1 MNKPFVSLRPEIT
14 RTHALILMEWLE
26 DERVTRYLSDSG
38 SVSRFIAQ
46 AIDRTPM
53 PILTH
58 LFNQGG
64 RFFMAYDRDDVP
76 VGFVR
81 LVKTGSD
88 CEIVLV
94 IGDHDTWGRRL
105 GASTIRQGLKL
116 AFLDM
121 RAKTVIARIHP
132 DNTRSLKAFQRCG
145 FLLERETPTLKSLSM
160 TAARYLQ
167 LLRGRAM
174 AESADIYVTE
184 MDKDRLQS
192 LIYFE
197 HGQGPAI
204 VELEHELERAIVVDP
219 QHVARDVVTMN
230 SRVVLQLDHEE
241 REVALVYP
249 QDADERSGKLSVL
262 SDVGAAILGYQEG
275 DAIDWMVSDRT
286 QRILIERVTY
296 QPESSGDFHL

>member
-1 MNKPFVSLRPEIT
+1 MNRPFVSLRPEIT

-26 DERVTRYLSDSG
+26 DERVTRYLSDSPG
-38 SVSRFIAQ
+38 VSRFIAQ
-46 AIDRTPM
+46 AIDRTQM

-64 RFFMAYDRDDVP
+64 RFFMAHDRNDIP

-121 RAKTVIARIHP
+121 RAKNVIARIHP
-132 DNTRSLKAFQRCG
+132 DNARSLKAFERCG

-160 TAARYLQ
+160 SSARYLQ
-167 LLRGRAM
+167 LLRERAITD
-174 AESADIYVTE
+174 STDIYITE

-192 LIYFE
+192 LICFE
-197 HGQGPAI
+197 QGPAI
-204 VELEHELERAIVVDP
+204 VELEHEIERAIVVEP

-230 SRVVLQLDHEE
+230 SRVVLHLDDEAKQ
-241 REVALVYP
+241 VALVYP

-286 QRILIERVTY
+286 QRILIERVIY

>member
-46 AIDRTPM
+46 AIDRTPL

-64 RFFMAYDRDDVP
+64 RFFMVYDRDDVP

-81 LVKTGSD
+81 LVKTGAD

-94 IGDHDTWGRRL
+94 IGDHDTWGRSL
-105 GASTIRQGLKL
+105 GASAIRQGLKL

-121 RAKTVIARIHP
+121 RAKTVIAKIHP

-145 FLLERETPTLKSLSM
+145 FLLERETPTLRSLSM
-160 TAARYLQ
+160 TAGRYLQ
-167 LLRGRAM
+167 LLRDRAM
-174 AESADIYVTE
+174 AESADIHVTE

-219 QHVARDVVTMN
+219 QHVAPDVVTMN
-230 SRVVLQLDHEE
+230 SRVVLQLDDAEK
-241 REVALVYP
+241 EVALVYP

-286 QRILIERVTY
+286 QRILIERVIY